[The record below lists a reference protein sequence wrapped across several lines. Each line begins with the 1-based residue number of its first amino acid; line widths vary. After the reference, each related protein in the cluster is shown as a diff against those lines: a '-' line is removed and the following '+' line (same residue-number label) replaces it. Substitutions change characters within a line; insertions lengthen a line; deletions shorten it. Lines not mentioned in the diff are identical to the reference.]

1 MGRAHTK
8 KKRREARANPRR
20 TESQTQR
27 ALGPVRAP
35 RERSLAD
42 QELDRLF
49 TLTLDLLCV
58 AGFDGY
64 FKRLNPAWERTLGFS
79 LNELLSRPYLD
90 FIHPDDRQPTA
101 AAADRLTTGVPV
113 ITFENRY
120 RCQDGSYKWLL
131 WNSMPVTEQQLMYAA
146 ARDITERKLAEQ
158 RLAAQY
164 ATARVLAESPGLDE
178 ALRKILQAICEN
190 LGWEHGA
197 VWHVDRAANLLRCAE
212 TWHLPTV
219 AFTEFEAISRRT
231 AFPPGIG
238 LPGRVWASGQP
249 AWIPNVVEDTN
260 FPRAPIAAREGLRAA
275 FGFPLLIG
283 TETVGIME
291 FFSREIRRPDEA
303 LLQTMATLGSQ
314 IGQLIARKRA
324 EEVIQKDANE
334 IADLYNNAPCGY
346 HSLDANGVFL
356 RINDTELRWLGY
368 AREEIIGKKRFTDLI
383 PPEGTR
389 LFQEKFPLFKER
401 GWVRDLE
408 FEMIRKDGSRLPVLL
423 NASAVK
429 DRAGNFLM
437 SRSTVFDMTDRRAL
451 ERMKSEFLAMVSHE
465 LRTPLTAIRGAL
477 GLFSG
482 GHGGS
487 LNQRGQQ
494 MLTIAVESTDR
505 LVRLMNDVLDIER
518 MELGRFHIVKQ
529 SCDADQLVRR
539 AVDALRPLAD
549 KAGISFSLTAEPA
562 PLWADPDRIIQT
574 LTNLLSNA
582 LKFSPAGTTVWA
594 SATRQNDQVLFQIK
608 DQGRGIPADK
618 LQTIFE
624 RFQQVEAAD
633 ARNKGGT
640 GLGLFICRNI
650 VQQHDGRLWVESAP
664 GQGSTFSF
672 TVPLARE
679 GAPPER

>member
-8 KKRREARANPRR
+8 KKRREAPPGTRR
-20 TESQTQR
+20 S
-27 ALGPVRAP
+27 ASLAVRAP

-64 FKRLNPAWERTLGFS
+64 FKRLNPAWERTLGFT
-79 LNELLSRPYLD
+79 LQELLSRPYLD
-90 FIHPDDRQPTA
+90 FIHPDDRQPTV
-101 AAADRLTTGVPV
+101 AAADQLTTGVPV

-131 WNSMPVTEQQLMYAA
+131 WNSMPVTEQQLTYGA

-164 ATARVLAESPGLDE
+164 ATARVLAESPSLDE

-197 VWHVDRAANLLRCAE
+197 VWHVDRTANLLRCAE
-212 TWHLPTV
+212 TWHLPSV
-219 AFTEFEAISRRT
+219 SFVEFEAVSRRT

-314 IGQLIARKRA
+314 IGQLMARRRA
-324 EEVIQKDANE
+324 AEVIQKDADE

-368 AREEIIGKKRFTDLI
+368 GREEIVGKKRFTDLI
-383 PPEGTR
+383 PPEGRR
-389 LFQEKFPLFKER
+389 LFQEKFPVFKER

-408 FEMIRKDGSRLPVLL
+408 FEMVRQDGTTLPVLL
-423 NASAVK
+423 NATAVR
-429 DRAGNFLM
+429 DSSGNFLM
-437 SRSTVFDMTDRRAL
+437 SRSTLFDMTDRRAL
-451 ERMKSEFLAMVSHE
+451 ERMKDEFLAVVSHE

-477 GLFSG
+477 SLLAG
-482 GHGGS
+482 GHAGT
-487 LNQRGQQ
+487 LNERGQQ
-494 MLTIAVESTDR
+494 MLTIATESTDR

-529 SCDADQLVRR
+529 SCDAAQLVRR
-539 AVDALRPLAD
+539 AVDALQPLAD
-549 KAGISFSLTAEPA
+549 KAGITLSLTTQSA
-562 PLWADPDRIIQT
+562 PLWADPDRLIQT

-582 LKFSPAGTTVWA
+582 LKFSPAGTTVWV
-594 SATRQNDQVLFQIK
+594 SVTRQNDQVVFEVK
-608 DQGRGIPADK
+608 DQGRGIPAEK

-633 ARNKGGT
+633 ARNRGGT

-650 VQQHDGRLWVESAP
+650 VQQHDGRLWVESTP
-664 GQGSTFSF
+664 GQGSRFFF
-672 TVPLARE
+672 TVPLPQ
-679 GAPPER
+679 GTTTSQQ